1 MVLPSIAC
9 QGYDQGSRRKK
20 KDSSWSIEWK
30 KEGGVGAFAWRADA
44 SLAERVHLWTANTHR
59 THKMVSGSLF
69 RAFLA
74 LLACASLT
82 VASRLRA
89 GIPTDDMPLH
99 VDAVTCD
106 MAECEPMCV
115 CQKLLWSI
123 DFRHPLS
130 LGPGD
135 NHCTHW
141 RKSGALPDSDTC
153 SSACSTLVQHVE
165 AAAGR
170 DPHVCLRAVKEVM
183 ALSKDASD

>member
-1 MVLPSIAC
+1 MVSCLAFGHMLRAC
-9 QGYDQGSRRKK
+9 IRGLRTLSERRP
-20 KDSSWSIEWK
+20 
-30 KEGGVGAFAWRADA
+30 
-44 SLAERVHLWTANTHR
+44 R
-59 THKMVSGSLF
+59 TQKMVGGALI
-69 RAFLA
+69 RAFL
-74 LLACASLT
+74 LLLVACASLAM
-82 VASRLRA
+82 ASQLRA
-89 GIPTDDMPLH
+89 RIPTDDMPLH

-123 DFRHPLS
+123 DYRHPLS

-141 RKSGALPDSDTC
+141 RKSGALPDLDTC

-170 DPHVCLRAVKEVM
+170 DSLERVWPRPFARLEPSFSTMR
-183 ALSKDASD
+183 

>member
-1 MVLPSIAC
+1 MV
-9 QGYDQGSRRKK
+9 
-20 KDSSWSIEWK
+20 
-30 KEGGVGAFAWRADA
+30 
-44 SLAERVHLWTANTHR
+44 
-59 THKMVSGSLF
+59 
-69 RAFLA
+69 
-74 LLACASLT
+74 ACASLAM
-82 VASRLRA
+82 ASQLRA
-89 GIPTDDMPLH
+89 RIPTDNMPLH

-141 RKSGALPDSDTC
+141 RKSGALPDEDSC

-170 DPHVCLRAVKEVM
+170 DPHVCLRAVKEVL
-183 ALSKDASD
+183 ALSKNAKD

>member
-1 MVLPSIAC
+1 M
-9 QGYDQGSRRKK
+9 R
-20 KDSSWSIEWK
+20 
-30 KEGGVGAFAWRADA
+30 
-44 SLAERVHLWTANTHR
+44 LWTANTHQTR
-59 THKMVSGSLF
+59 KMVSGSLF

-74 LLACASLT
+74 LFACASLT

-141 RKSGALPDSDTC
+141 RKSEHCQIWIRALLP
-153 SSACSTLVQHVE
+153 
-165 AAAGR
+165 
-170 DPHVCLRAVKEVM
+170 AVLWYSM
-183 ALSKDASD
+183 